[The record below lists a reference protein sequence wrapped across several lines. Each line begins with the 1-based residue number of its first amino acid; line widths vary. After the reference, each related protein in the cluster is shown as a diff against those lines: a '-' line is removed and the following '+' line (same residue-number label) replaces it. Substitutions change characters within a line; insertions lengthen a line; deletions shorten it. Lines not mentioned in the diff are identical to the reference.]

1 MAKHVPFAKAVN
13 AAEVWA
19 FSLLKNSLPDHY
31 WLLTN
36 IELLTETGQAME
48 IDAVVVGDWGVYLI
62 DVKGYSG
69 TLEAGKD
76 VWLLD
81 GRPVDNALRKAN
93 QNARVLA
100 GRIRSRAGIGL
111 YAPWCQGVVLVTGDK
126 GHSLSLVKDE
136 PSLQVWA
143 PDQIVHALT
152 STEGITATKAYELI
166 DPQRELVLATLGQL
180 SQQIAENNRIQQYQK
195 THCLLDQNGLEL
207 WQAEYRLENWN
218 AKWMLKIVNRP
229 NCDSQERRDQ
239 LQSQLR
245 DEFRLLQELAGLTG
259 VTYSAPLIDDGEL
272 MVLPISMPKGK
283 PLSIIDLAGYSE
295 GSTRSTLIS
304 ALSAIQGIHRRG
316 ATLGGV
322 SANSIYLT
330 DAGEVCFVDVLNN
343 HSEAEDINLITSLF
357 QPLVENLNFEIPRG
371 SDAEG
376 ENASE
381 RLSHLIAAL
390 MSDDAP
396 GALSLLEAPFE
407 AMPGAVLDNR
417 YELVEQVD
425 EDAFSS
431 IWRSRHIAG
440 RFDCA
445 VQIYDDA
452 DEVWE
457 LVTDQY
463 HRLAQIYHPALERV
477 FDLARIPNTDAY
489 FISRAWASG
498 ETLFDQASI
507 GAEEFRH
514 WLEQLLAGL
523 GYLHRLGFTHR
534 NITPFNILVEGS
546 RATLVGMSSLPA
558 EDRRVGDLRYKFPG
572 VIEQGWSAFADLY
585 ALWAS
590 LLDGLQPGVL
600 KEAGGDLKSAV
611 QQVAHPALNDGL
623 KSKVA
628 KLLYEGTG
636 FHAEDYVSWFG
647 LDSAAH
653 QAKDL
658 PDAFAKKWGISKG
671 YMTFLVVDMLNDQ
684 RPRIR
689 SQWVVDALRA
699 RRIPGNKTNK
709 ASMNATFSR
718 MKSAGIV
725 EEYKTKHRLTVAF
738 ISDWQAMR
746 PS

>member
-13 AAEVWA
+13 AAEEWA

-93 QNARVLA
+93 QNSRVLA
-100 GRIRSRAGIGL
+100 GRIRNRAGIGL
-111 YAPWCQGVVLVTGDK
+111 YAPWCQGVVLVTGVK
-126 GHSLSLVKDE
+126 GHSISLIKDE
-136 PSLQVWA
+136 PSLQVWT
-143 PDQIVHALT
+143 PDGIIKALT
-152 STEGITATKAYELI
+152 SAEGLTAVKAYELI
-166 DPQRELVLATLGQL
+166 DAQRELVLATLGQL
-180 SQQIAENNRIQQYQK
+180 RQQIAENNRFQQYQK
-195 THCLLDQNGLEL
+195 TYCLLDQNGLEL
-207 WQAEYRLENWN
+207 WLAEYRLENWN
-218 AKWMLKIVNRP
+218 SKWMLKIVNRP
-229 NCDSQERRDQ
+229 NCDGQERREQ

-259 VTYSAPLIDDGEL
+259 VTYSAPLMDDGEL
-272 MVLPISMPKGK
+272 MVLPICMPKGN
-283 PLSIIDLAGYSE
+283 PLSMVDLTGYSE
-295 GSTRSTLIS
+295 GAARSTLVS

-330 DAGEVCFVDVLNN
+330 EAGEVCFVDVLNN
-343 HSEAEDINLITSLF
+343 HSEGEDINLITSLF
-357 QPLVENLNFEIPRG
+357 QPLVENIHVDISRT

-381 RLSHLIAAL
+381 RLSHLIANL
-390 MSDDAP
+390 MSEDAS
-396 GALSLLEAPFE
+396 GVLSPFDAPFE

-431 IWRSRHIAG
+431 VWHSRHIAG
-440 RFDCA
+440 HFDCA
-445 VQIYDDA
+445 VQIYHDA

-477 FDLARIPNTDAY
+477 FDLARIPKTDAY

-507 GAEEFRH
+507 STEQFRH

-534 NITPFNILVEGS
+534 NITPLNILVDGS

-600 KEAGGDLKSAV
+600 KEAGGDLERTV

-623 KSKVA
+623 KSKLA
-628 KLLYEGTG
+628 KLLQEGTT
-636 FHAEDYVSWFG
+636 FHADDYVAWFG
-647 LDSAAH
+647 LDSTAH
-653 QAKDL
+653 QANDL

-671 YMTFLVVDMLNDQ
+671 YMTFLVVDMLDDQ

-689 SQWVVDALRA
+689 SQWVINALRT

-709 ASMNATFSR
+709 ASMNSTFSR
-718 MKSAGIV
+718 IKSAGIV
-725 EEYKTKHRLTVAF
+725 EEYKTKHRLTDVF
-738 ISDWQAMR
+738 LSDWQADQ
-746 PS
+746 

>member
-13 AAEVWA
+13 SAEEWA
-19 FSLLKNSLPDHY
+19 FSLLKNALPDHY

-69 TLEAGKD
+69 SLEAGKD

-93 QNARVLA
+93 QNSRVLA
-100 GRIRSRAGIGL
+100 GRIRNRAGIGL

-126 GHSLSLVKDE
+126 GHSISLIKDE
-136 PSLQVWA
+136 PSLQVWT
-143 PDQIVHALT
+143 PDGITKALT
-152 STEGITATKAYELI
+152 STEGLTATKAYELI
-166 DPQRELVLATLGQL
+166 DAQRELVLATLGQL
-180 SQQIAENNRIQQYQK
+180 RQQIAENNRFQQYQK
-195 THCLLDQNGLEL
+195 TQCLLDQNGLEL
-207 WQAEYRLENWN
+207 WMAEYCLENWN
-218 AKWMLKIVNRP
+218 SKWMLKIVNRP
-229 NCDSQERRDQ
+229 NCESQDRREQ
-239 LQSQLR
+239 LQAQLR

-283 PLSIIDLAGYSE
+283 PLSLIDLSEYSE
-295 GSTRSTLIS
+295 ESARSTLIS
-304 ALSAIQGIHRRG
+304 ALTAIQGIHRRG

-330 DAGEVCFVDVLNN
+330 DAGEVCFIDVLNN
-343 HSEAEDINLITSLF
+343 HGAVDDIDLITSLF
-357 QPLVENLNFEIPRG
+357 QPLVEILHWEISECIVAG
-371 SDAEG
+371 DE
-376 ENASE
+376 ASE
-381 RLSHLIAAL
+381 RLSHLIAHL
-390 MSDDAP
+390 MSE
-396 GALSLLEAPFE
+396 GASTSLATSEVPFE
-407 AMPGAVLDNR
+407 AVPGAVLDNR

-431 IWRSRHIAG
+431 IWRSRHVAG

-445 VQIYDDA
+445 VQIYEDA

-457 LVTDQY
+457 LVADQY

-477 FDLARIPNTDAY
+477 FDLARIPNSDAY

-498 ETLFDQASI
+498 ETLFDEASI
-507 GAEEFRH
+507 SAEEFRH

-534 NITPFNILVEGS
+534 NITPLNILVDGA

-600 KEAGGDLKSAV
+600 KKSGGNLARAI
-611 QQVAHPALNDGL
+611 QQVTHPALDEGL
-623 KSKVA
+623 KAKVA
-628 KLLYEGTG
+628 KLLLVGTS
-636 FHAEDYVSWFG
+636 FHADDYVAWFG
-647 LDSAAH
+647 LDSIA
-653 QAKDL
+653 QQNKDL

-671 YMTFLVVDMLNDQ
+671 YMTFLVLDMLNDQ

-689 SQWVVDALRA
+689 SQWVIDALRT
-699 RRIPGNKTNK
+699 RRIPANKTNK
-709 ASMNATFSR
+709 ASMNSTFSR
-718 MKSAGIV
+718 MKSARIV
-725 EEYKTKHRLTVAF
+725 EDYKTKHRLTEAF
-738 ISDWQAMR
+738 LVDWNACQ
-746 PS
+746 

>member
-13 AAEVWA
+13 AAEDWA
-19 FSLLKNSLPDHY
+19 FSLLKNALPDHY

-93 QNARVLA
+93 QNSRVLA
-100 GRIRSRAGIGL
+100 GRIRNRAGIGL

-126 GHSLSLVKDE
+126 GHSISLIKDE
-136 PSLQVWA
+136 PSLQVWT
-143 PDQIVHALT
+143 PDGITKALT
-152 STEGITATKAYELI
+152 CAEGLTATKAYELV
-166 DPQRELVLATLGQL
+166 DAQRELVLATLGQL
-180 SQQIAENNRIQQYQK
+180 RQQIAENNRFQQYQK
-195 THCLLDQNGLEL
+195 TQCLLDQNGLEL
-207 WQAEYRLENWN
+207 WMAEYRLESWSS
-218 AKWMLKIVNRP
+218 KWMLKIVNRP
-229 NCDSQERRDQ
+229 NCECQERREQ
-239 LQSQLR
+239 LQTQLR

-283 PLSIIDLAGYSE
+283 PLSLVDLSKHSE
-295 GSTRSTLIS
+295 ESARSTLIS
-304 ALSAIQGIHRRG
+304 ALTAIQGIHRRG

-322 SANSIYLT
+322 SNNSIYLT
-330 DAGEVCFVDVLNN
+330 DAGEVCFIDILNN
-343 HSEAEDINLITSLF
+343 HSAGDDIDLITSLF
-357 QPLVENLNFEIPRG
+357 KPLVDTLHLEISR
-371 SDAEG
+371 SNDAEG
-376 ENASE
+376 QETSE
-381 RLSHLIAAL
+381 RLSQLIANL
-390 MSDDAP
+390 MSERASTALAP
-396 GALSLLEAPFE
+396 SGAPFE
-407 AMPGAVLDNR
+407 AEPGAILDNR

-431 IWRSRHIAG
+431 IWRSRHVAG

-457 LVTDQY
+457 LVADQY

-477 FDLARIPNTDAY
+477 FDLARIPNSDAY

-507 GAEEFRH
+507 SADEFRH

-523 GYLHRLGFTHR
+523 GYLHRLGLTHR
-534 NITPFNILVEGS
+534 NITPLNILVDGA

-585 ALWAS
+585 GLWAS

-600 KEAGGDLKSAV
+600 KQAGGNLERAI
-611 QQVAHPALNDGL
+611 QQVTHPALNDGL
-623 KSKVA
+623 KAKVA
-628 KLLYEGTG
+628 KLLHEGTA
-636 FHAEDYVSWFG
+636 FHADDYVAWFG
-647 LDSAAH
+647 LDITT
-653 QAKDL
+653 QQTKDL

-689 SQWVVDALRA
+689 SQWVIDALRS

-725 EEYKTKHRLTVAF
+725 EEFKTKHRLTEPFLV
-738 ISDWQAMR
+738 DWETSQ
-746 PS
+746 